1 MTDLSLALSLW
12 VIAVVLVIGI
22 AYIVKPWKDKE

>member
-1 MTDLSLALSLW
+1 MTELSLALSLW

-22 AYIVKPWKDKE
+22 ACVVKPWKDKE

>member
-1 MTDLSLALSLW
+1 MTELSLALSLW

-22 AYIVKPWKDKE
+22 AWIVKPWRDK

>member
-22 AYIVKPWKDKE
+22 AWIVKPWRDK

>member
-22 AYIVKPWKDKE
+22 AYIVQPWKDKE